1 MLRHLSLLLLLAPL
15 PAWAQDSALE
25 PLDVFSLEAVSQPQF
40 APDGSQIAYLRAS
53 NDITTDSTRSSIW
66 LIDADGERHRA
77 MDGSAATMSS
87 PRWSPQSD
95 RLAYVRSEGDV
106 TSINIYLPA
115 DGRDEQV
122 LELAG
127 GAAGL
132 SWSPDGKFLAFAGFV
147 PEPPLPP
154 AALPERGDHNW
165 AAAAQ
170 VEDRLVFRID
180 GIGPLPRGGQQL
192 YVLDVAKGA
201 VRQITREANSS
212 GADFA
217 WSADGSALI
226 FSADRRE
233 NAGTQAPDTDI
244 YRLDVQSGAITAITD
259 RRGPDNAPRPSPDG
273 QMIAYLGY
281 DDRLMGYHNTEL
293 YIAAAD
299 GSGARS
305 LTASLDRS
313 VAAPV
318 WAADGSG
325 LYVQMIDQGDT
336 HIAFVDLEGGVERL
350 ASGIGGAA
358 FGRPYTGG
366 SYSVAANGQIAY
378 TTASGTRPAELAVGN
393 TADGFEVLTALN
405 EDVLA
410 GRYIS
415 EVEDIRFASPHDGLE
430 IQGWVL
436 YPPGFDPDQTYP
448 MILEIHGG
456 PFSAYG
462 PVFSA
467 EFQLMAAQGYVVLYT
482 NPRGSTSYGYDFANE
497 IHHAYPGNDYHDLMG
512 AVDHMVERGFIDE
525 DRLFITGGS
534 GGGTLTAWAIGQ
546 TDRFAAAAVVK
557 PVINWS
563 SFVLYSDLPQFFSR
577 YWFGVEPWEDPDA
590 YWQRS
595 PLSLVGEVDTPTLM
609 MVGGADVRTP
619 PAETEQYYSALKLRG
634 VPTDLVVIPD
644 SFHSI
649 SNSTPSR
656 LLAKVAEILRWF
668 ERYDP
673 ALEAEAE

>member
-1 MLRHLSLLLLLAPL
+1 MLRPLALLLLLVPL

-40 APDGSQIAYLRAS
+40 APDGSKIAYLRAS
-53 NDITTDSTRSSIW
+53 NDITTDQTRRTIW
-66 LIDADGERHRA
+66 LITPDGDHHQAIDDSDAGMA
-77 MDGSAATMSS
+77 S

-95 RLAYVRSEGDV
+95 RLAYIRSHDDV
-106 TSINIYLPA
+106 TSINIYTPA
-115 DGRDEQV
+115 SSSDEQV
-122 LELAG
+122 FELSG

-147 PEPPLPP
+147 PEAALPS
-154 AALPERGDHNW
+154 ASLPERGENEW
-165 AAAAQ
+165 SAPTR

-180 GIGPLPRGGQQL
+180 GIGALPRGGQQL
-192 YVLDVAKGA
+192 FVLDVTKGS
-201 VRQITREANSS
+201 VRQLTEEANSS
-212 GADFA
+212 GGDFA
-217 WSADGSALI
+217 WSADGTALI

-233 NAGTQAPDTDI
+233 TDGTLAADTEI
-244 YRLDVQSGAITAITD
+244 HRLDLESGEITALTD
-259 RRGPDNAPRPSPDG
+259 RRGPDNSPRPSPDG

-293 YIAAAD
+293 YLANAD
-299 GSGARS
+299 GSGSRS
-305 LTASLDRS
+305 LTAALDRS
-313 VAAPV
+313 VGSPV

-325 LYVQMIDQGDT
+325 LFVQFDDQGST
-336 HIAFVDLEGGVERL
+336 HIAFVSLDGEIERQVSGLGG
-350 ASGIGGAA
+350 GA

-366 SYSVAANGQIAY
+366 SYTVSQAGDIAY
-378 TTASGTRPAELAVGN
+378 TTASGTRPAELAIGN
-393 TADGFEVLTALN
+393 NRDGFEVVTALN
-405 EDVLA
+405 EDILA
-410 GRYIS
+410 SRYIS
-415 EVEDIRFASPHDGLE
+415 DVEEIRFASPHDGLE
-430 IQGWVL
+430 IQGWAL
-436 YPPGFDPDQTYP
+436 YPPDFDPSETYP

-497 IHHAYPGNDYHDLMG
+497 IHHAYPGNDYHDLIG
-512 AVDHMVERGFIDE
+512 AVDHMIARGFIDE
-525 DRLFITGGS
+525 DRLFVTGGS
-534 GGGTLTAWAIGQ
+534 GGGTLTAWIIGQ

-557 PVINWS
+557 PVINWA
-563 SFVLYSDLPQFFSR
+563 SFVLYADLPQFFSR
-577 YWFGVEPWEDPDA
+577 YWFGAEPWEDPDA

-619 PAETEQYYSALKLRG
+619 AAETEQYYSALKLRG
-634 VPTDLVVIPD
+634 VPTELVVIPD
-644 SFHSI
+644 SYHSI
-649 SNSTPSR
+649 SNSAPSR

-668 ERYDP
+668 ERHDP
-673 ALEAEAE
+673 ALEEAAE

>member
-1 MLRHLSLLLLLAPL
+1 MLRSLACLLFLAPL
-15 PAWAQDSALE
+15 PAWAQDSAIE

-40 APDGSQIAYLRAS
+40 APDGSKIAYLRAS
-53 NDITTDSTRSSIW
+53 NDIETDSTRSTIW
-66 LIDADGERHRA
+66 LITPEGDHHQALDDSGA
-77 MDGSAATMSS
+77 GMSS

-95 RLAYVRSEGDV
+95 RLAYVRSGDES
-106 TSINIYLPA
+106 TAIHIYTPA
-115 DGRDEQV
+115 SGSDEQV
-122 LELAG
+122 FELTG
-127 GAAGL
+127 GAGGL

-147 PEPPLPP
+147 PEPGLPP
-154 AALPERGDHNW
+154 AELPERGENEW
-165 AAAAQ
+165 SAPAR

-180 GIGPLPRGGQQL
+180 GIGMLPRGGQQL
-192 YVLDVAKGA
+192 FILDIAQGTA
-201 VRQITREANSS
+201 RQVTEEGNGS
-212 GADFA
+212 GSDFA

-233 NAGTQAPDTDI
+233 NDGTLAPDTEI
-244 YRLDVQSGAITAITD
+244 YRLEIESGEITALTD

-273 QMIAYLGY
+273 EMIAYLGY

-293 YIAAAD
+293 YVAAAD
-299 GSGARS
+299 GSEPRS
-305 LTASLDRS
+305 LTAALDRS
-313 VAAPV
+313 VSAPV

-325 LYVQMIDQGDT
+325 LYVQMDDYGST
-336 HIAFVDLEGGVERL
+336 HVAFVSLDGEVERRV
-350 ASGIGGAA
+350 SGLGGAA

-366 SYSVAANGQIAY
+366 SFSVADNGAMAY
-378 TTASGTRPAELAVGN
+378 TAASGTRPAELVAGN
-393 TADGFEVLTALN
+393 AQSGFSTLTSLN
-405 EDVLA
+405 EDVL
-410 GRYIS
+410 GDRYVS
-415 EVEDIRFASPHDGLE
+415 QVEEIRFASPHDGLE

-436 YPPGFDPDQTYP
+436 YPPGFDPEQTYP

-497 IHHAYPGNDYHDLMG
+497 IHHAYPGNDYHDLIG
-512 AVDHMVERGFIDE
+512 AVDHMVARGFIDE
-525 DRLFITGGS
+525 DRLFVTGGS
-534 GGGTLTAWAIGQ
+534 GGGTLTAWIIGQ

-557 PVINWS
+557 PVINWA
-563 SFVLYSDLPQFFSR
+563 SFVLYADLPQFFSR

-619 PAETEQYYSALKLRG
+619 AAETEQYYSALKLRG
-634 VPTDLVVIPD
+634 VPTELVVIPD
-644 SFHSI
+644 SYHSI
-649 SNSTPSR
+649 SNSAPSR

-673 ALEAEAE
+673 AAAEDEE